1 MLAFG
6 PSTALIAPLPHH
18 PSTQCVI
25 ARRDA
30 ASHASRSRHVLARAG
45 EMPGM
50 NPAMAEAMKR
60 AMSDPKTMS
69 AAECWV
75 AARDRPA
82 SASCPVP
89 TPHRPAGRPAGRPA
103 SCLLGYPP
111 ARPPA
116 CVQIAA
122 QLQSTLKQPE
132 VQQQM
137 QQMQASGEG
146 SVTGEGLKAMMGGTG
161 LLQAVMGNPALQ
173 ARMQE
178 LRKDPEFA
186 GFWSELQTGGMQVAA
201 LALSGLGRLG
211 WARPGQGFIALM
223 KYYNDP
229 AFLAKLSS
237 KLGDVSGLAAAA
249 APSAAAAAA
258 PVGPPEVKDLF
269 DAAKYGDT
277 EAVEDFIAIGKDVG
291 MKDKEGR
298 TPLHFAAGAGHVE
311 VAKLLI
317 EEGAPL
323 EECGEEDCRL
333 LPMLGRDGGDK
344 GDEGYGRDMLVML
357 LLDAGADKSARN
369 ANKKAAVDLATA
381 DPRNPVSQKP
391 DIVSRLKL

>member
-1 MLAFG
+1 MLASG
-6 PSTALIAPLPHH
+6 PSTALTAPLPRH

-30 ASHASRSRHVLARAG
+30 ASRASRSRHVLARAG

-60 AMSDPKTMS
+60 AMSDPK
-69 AAECWV
+69 
-75 AARDRPA
+75 
-82 SASCPVP
+82 
-89 TPHRPAGRPAGRPA
+89 
-103 SCLLGYPP
+103 
-111 ARPPA
+111 
-116 CVQIAA
+116 IAA

-137 QQMQASGEG
+137 QQM
-146 SVTGEGLKAMMGGTG
+146 
-161 LLQAVMGNPALQ
+161 QAVMGNPALQ

-186 GFWSELQTGGMQVAA
+186 GFWSELQTGGMQ
-201 LALSGLGRLG
+201 
-211 WARPGQGFIALM
+211 ALM

-258 PVGPPEVKDLF
+258 PVGPPEVKDLI

-298 TPLHFAAGAGHVE
+298 TPLHFAAGRSVTASQRDPLNLLPAHPPPPPELQPPQQQQQLKRASAAAVAGRGAGHVE

-323 EECGEEDCRL
+323 EATDSL
-333 LPMLGRDGGDK
+333 VNTPLHYAA
-344 GDEGYGRDMLVML
+344 GYGRDMLVML

>member
-1 MLAFG
+1 IVPERRAAQKMLAFG
-6 PSTALIAPLPHH
+6 PSTALIAPLPRH

-30 ASHASRSRHVLARAG
+30 ASHASRSRHVLAKAG

-50 NPAMAEAMKR
+50 NPAMTEAMKR
-60 AMSDPKTMS
+60 AMSDPK
-69 AAECWV
+69 
-75 AARDRPA
+75 
-82 SASCPVP
+82 
-89 TPHRPAGRPAGRPA
+89 
-103 SCLLGYPP
+103 
-111 ARPPA
+111 
-116 CVQIAA
+116 IAA

-146 SVTGEGLKAMMGGTG
+146 SHTGEGLQAMMHG
-161 LLQAVMGNPALQ
+161 LAVMGNPALQ

-201 LALSGLGRLG
+201 PALAGLGRLG
-211 WARPGQGFIALM
+211 WARPASAAAVPPQALM

-237 KLGDVSGLAAAA
+237 KLGDVSALAAAA

-258 PVGPPEVKDLF
+258 APVGPPEVNDLF

-323 EECGEEDCRL
+323 ESGEVGV
-333 LPMLGRDGGDK
+333 LPVGVGVAWMCA
-344 GDEGYGRDMLVML
+344 GYGRDMLVML